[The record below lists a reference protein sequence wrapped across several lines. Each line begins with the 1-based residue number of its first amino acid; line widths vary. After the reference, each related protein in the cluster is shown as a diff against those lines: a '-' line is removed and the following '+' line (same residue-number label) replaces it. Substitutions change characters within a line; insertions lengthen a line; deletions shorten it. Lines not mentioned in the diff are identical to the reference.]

1 MTELNEIYNKISK
14 LEDRFDNIEKKLN
27 KLLEKFQILDEL
39 EPQCKKM
46 TEHIDF
52 VEGVYDKVKQPMHFI
67 FDKISQLKN
76 ITSGKN
82 IEIENENKNRILDK

>member
-1 MTELNEIYNKISK
+1 MTELYEIYNKISK
-14 LEDRFDNIEKKLN
+14 LEDRFDDIETKIN

-67 FDKISQLKN
+67 FDKISKLKN
-76 ITSGKN
+76 ITNGKN
-82 IEIENENKNRILDK
+82 IENENKNRILDK

>member
-1 MTELNEIYNKISK
+1 MTDLNVIYNKISNLENK
-14 LEDRFDNIEKKLN
+14 LDNIENKLN
-27 KLLEKFQILDEL
+27 KLLDKFQILDEL
-39 EPQCKKM
+39 QPQCKKM

-76 ITSGKN
+76 ITNGQNTK
-82 IEIENENKNRILDK
+82 NENKNRILDK